1 MALAHHGRGLNG
13 ISAKLMRLGL
23 AAAALFAM
31 TSARAEDL
39 PRLETRDGKHALIVD
54 GAPFLVLGAQVNN
67 SSAWPAML
75 PKIWPMVNRL
85 HANTVQVPIAWE
97 QIEPEEGKFDFSFLD
112 QLLREAR
119 ANDKRLMLLWFA
131 TWKNTAPAYAP
142 AWVKLDNKRFPRML
156 NAKGEVH
163 YALSP
168 FAKST
173 LEADRRAFVRLMAHL
188 KAADPQ
194 NTVIT
199 VQVQNEPG
207 TYSSARDHSP
217 EANRLFA
224 GPVPDAVRKRF
235 GKGAGNWTALFG
247 RDAELYFHS
256 WAVASYIDSVAA
268 AGKKVKALPMYANAA
283 LPGNPFDWQDPNTFA
298 SGGPSPAVIDI
309 YEAAAPSLDW
319 VSPDIYNPDHKAYLG
334 FLDRYARK
342 DNPLFVAE
350 TGNAR
355 HYARYFFATIGRGA
369 IGFSPFGMDETGYSN
384 YPLGA
389 PKLDED
395 AVAAFARNY
404 ELFAP
409 MQRVWARAAA
419 AGKVWGAA
427 EPTDPAAK
435 FTQELNLGGYTATVT
450 FGRPQ
455 FGFDPPK
462 GNAWPSGGLAVAE
475 LGPDEYL
482 VAGFN
487 ARIEFA
493 RPATDKRPLLFDR
506 VEEGYYDKDKWVF
519 VRRWNGDQTDYGLNF
534 TGAKQVL
541 RVKLATYR

>member
-1 MALAHHGRGLNG
+1 MHWIGR
-13 ISAKLMRLGL
+13 
-23 AAAALFAM
+23 
-31 TSARAEDL
+31 RAEDKVRKVPRLALAVAMLFAATAAPAEEL
-39 PRLETRDGKHALIVD
+39 PRLESRDGHHALIVD

-75 PKIWPMVNRL
+75 PKVWPMMNRL

-119 ANDKRLMLLWFA
+119 ANDKRLILLWFA

-156 NAKGEVH
+156 NAKGETH

-168 FAKST
+168 FATST
-173 LEADRRAFVRLMAHL
+173 LEADTRAFVRLMEHL
-188 KAADPQ
+188 KTADPQ

-199 VQVQNEPG
+199 VQVQNEAG
-207 TYSSARDHSP
+207 TYGSARDHSP

-224 GPVPDAVRKRF
+224 GPVPEAVRKRF
-235 GKGAGNWTALFG
+235 GKGPGSWTALFG

-256 WAVASYIDSVAA
+256 WAVASYIDKVAA
-268 AGKKVKALPMYANAA
+268 AGKKVKPLPMYVNAA
-283 LPGNPFDWQDPNTFA
+283 LPSDPFVWQDPNTYA
-298 SGGPSPAVIDI
+298 SGGPAPAVIDV
-309 YEAAAPSLDW
+309 YKAAAPNLDW
-319 VSPDIYNPDHKAYLG
+319 LSPDIYNPDHKAYLG
-334 FLDRYARK
+334 FLGQYARK

-355 HYARYFFATIGRGA
+355 HYARYFFAAIGRGA
-369 IGFSPFGMDETGYSN
+369 IGFSPFGMDETDYFN
-384 YPLGA
+384 FPLGA
-389 PKLDED
+389 KALDE
-395 AVAAFARNY
+395 ATVAAFARNY

-409 MQRVWARAAA
+409 MQRVWAKAAA

-435 FTQELNLGGYTATVT
+435 FAQVLNLGRYTATVT

-455 FGFDPPK
+455 FGVDPPK
-462 GNAWPSGGLAVAE
+462 GNPSPSGGVAVAE

-482 VAGFN
+482 VTGFD

-493 RPATDKRPLLFDR
+493 RAEGDKRPLLFDR
-506 VEEGYYDKDKWVF
+506 VEEGHYDKGQWVF
-519 VRRWNGDQTDYGLNF
+519 LRRWNGDQIDYGLNF
-534 TGAKQVL
+534 TGARQVL